1 MKKKMA
7 MLSVLLLMIVT
18 TLKAQIV
25 TDVPCNE
32 ANWGRYYPS
41 TISCRIFYICAP
53 YYSVLWAYECPPGLH
68 FSMLTETC
76 DFPFLII
83 PPCTLPDS

>member
-1 MKKKMA
+1 MMSI
-7 MLSVLLLMIVT
+7 LGLLLLMTVP

-32 ANWGRYYPS
+32 ADWGRYYPS

-53 YYSVLWAYECPPGLH
+53 YSSVLWAYECPPGLH
-68 FSMLTETC
+68 FNVSWETC
-76 DFPFLII
+76 DWPEFIK
-83 PPCTLPDS
+83 PPCTLPDN